1 MQETIKMLATISPH
15 EEPELS
21 LSYCCLTIDP
31 EFQNLIPP
39 PSAEE
44 LALLEANLSLEGC
57 LHPLV
62 VWKDHNI
69 LLDGHNRYQICT
81 QLHIPYTTFE
91 IELPN
96 REAALTWIVNHQLG
110 RRNITPETASYLRGK
125 RYSLLKG
132 NREDN
137 LKQNSP
143 KGQNVTSVDVAEEL
157 AQQYKISSRTIK
169 RDAQFSEAIDTLALA
184 LGEQIK
190 QDILGRN
197 ANIPK
202 KEALS
207 LFQIVKTEGEQVAR
221 RRLDKLR
228 NPIDIVER
236 IRNKKR
242 VPNPRRIGEVCQI
255 VAKGDTELKQVS
267 GCWCIIIEV
276 ATYSCTVRTWKMDFD
291 AVKPENLEPIDGASE
306 QKAALICSRIWQL
319 ANKVYEDFDSTHAA
333 ALEAFGR
340 LPNPATLTPK
350 QERLLAFLETEY
362 EGI

>member
-1 MQETIKMLATISPH
+1 MLATISPQQ
-15 EEPELS
+15 EPES
-21 LSYCCLTIDP
+21 SPSYRCLTVDP
-31 EFQNLIPP
+31 EFKNLIPP
-39 PSAEE
+39 PSADE
-44 LALLEANLSLEGC
+44 LALLEANLIQEGC
-57 LHPLV
+57 LQPLI

-69 LLDGHNRYQICT
+69 LLSGHNRYQLCT
-81 QLHIPYTTFE
+81 QLHIPYTTVE

-96 REAALTWIVNHQLG
+96 REAALAWIVNHQLG

-143 KGQNVTSVDVAEEL
+143 KGHFVTSVDVALEL
-157 AQQYKISSRTIK
+157 AQQYKVSSRTIK
-169 RDAQFSEAIDTLALA
+169 RDAQFSEAIDTLALT
-184 LGEQIK
+184 LGEEIK

-207 LFQIVKTEGEQVAR
+207 LFQIVKTEGKQVAR
-221 RRLDKLR
+221 RRLEQLR

-236 IRNKKR
+236 IRNKKP
-242 VPNPRRIGEVCQI
+242 VPNPRRVGEVCQI
-255 VAKGDTELKQVS
+255 VAKGDTELKKVS
-267 GCWCIIIEV
+267 GRWCIIV
-276 ATYSCTVRTWKMDFD
+276 GVNTYTCTVRTWKMDFD
-291 AVKPENLEPIDGASE
+291 AVKPQNLEPIDGASE
-306 QKAALICSRIWQL
+306 EKAALICSRIRRL
-319 ANKVYEDFDSTHAA
+319 ADKIYEDFDPTHVA

-362 EGI
+362 SVI